1 MKTGCVWESTKPGKT
16 TRPRQS
22 SSIIFLR
29 FFLSQG
35 SRRASFV
42 VPTETIFP
50 ARQSTAA
57 DSRIPR
63 SERAGPR
70 RGPGAT
76 ERIVRSCL
84 MLSNSSGLA
93 LTQSPYCIHHI
104 RVVIS
109 SEKSAVRK
117 AAELR
122 SAWTGEGARPHTN
135 FPTTLRERPTTSDQL
150 LATSHRHLHARLL
163 RKLFRLVIPRIHMPN
178 HAHARIGRQHALD
191 ALGHHVGAVGDRDL
205 PSVQRVADA
214 HAAAVVDRDPRRA
227 RRSIHQRIQQRP
239 VGHRVRAIFHAFGFA
254 KRRSHR
260 ATIQVIAPKHDGS
273 FDRAFSHQ
281 LVNRQ
286 AEPRAFTV
294 SKP

>member
-84 MLSNSSGLA
+84 MLSNSSGLDF
-93 LTQSPYCIHHI
+93 TQSPYCIHHI

-122 SAWTGEGARPHTN
+122 SAWTGEGARLSTT
-135 FPTTLRERPTTSDQL
+135 FPTFANDQRPTTSDQL

-163 RKLFRLVIPRIHMPN
+163 RKLLRLVI
-178 HAHARIGRQHALD
+178 
-191 ALGHHVGAVGDRDL
+191 
-205 PSVQRVADA
+205 
-214 HAAAVVDRDPRRA
+214 
-227 RRSIHQRIQQRP
+227 
-239 VGHRVRAIFHAFGFA
+239 
-254 KRRSHR
+254 
-260 ATIQVIAPKHDGS
+260 
-273 FDRAFSHQ
+273 
-281 LVNRQ
+281 
-286 AEPRAFTV
+286 
-294 SKP
+294 